1 MFKSLKNMN
10 WSLYTALLLTGLCPT
25 IYTTVRLFFLNELP
39 SEQGL
44 NIASQIQWLSL
55 IYEVLQEG
63 MIFPMFFLFGQVL
76 KDNLESFASRIK
88 TGLIITFGVY
98 LILSLLLIMNV
109 RSLVYYMGNK
119 EFINETVSYMQ
130 LESVAFIFITLNQ
143 VIAIVLNYLEKEK
156 YIYILLMAQI
166 TLIIFFDTFLLSSL
180 PFSLQIGVQ
189 GIAWSNIISGGVIFI
204 IGLALINNSIP
215 LLSAPLTFDWTENWL
230 KIGFMSGLES
240 LVRNLA
246 YVFMIVYMM
255 NQLSQQGLYWQTT
268 SFIWMWLLLPILK
281 LGELIKRDSGESA
294 ELFQKNYVMYLSL
307 TTIIIVLWGLL
318 SPLYQLFF
326 STVLNISNPSEIFS
340 LLLLLLPGYVAFAYS
355 QIWTSYFYG
364 IGRTDLILYLSI
376 IINSLYYGSFYL
388 CYQQGIFVPSLV
400 SISMMFGGSMVL
412 STIIIYTQFHRIQ
425 KKSLVDTGENHVSP

>member
-44 NIASQIQWLSL
+44 NIASQIQWLS
-55 IYEVLQEG
+55 IISEVLQEG

-76 KDNLESFASRIK
+76 RSNPESFASRIK
-88 TGLIITFGVY
+88 TGLVMTFGVY
-98 LILSLLLIMNV
+98 LTLSLIIIINV

-119 EFINETVSYMQ
+119 EFINETISYIR

-143 VIAIVLNYLEKEK
+143 VVAIVLNYLKKEK
-156 YIYILLMAQI
+156 YIYTLLITQI
-166 TLIIFFDTFLLSSL
+166 TLIMFFDTFLLSSL

-189 GIAWSNIISGGVIFI
+189 GIAWSNIISGGIVFI
-204 IGLALINNSIP
+204 VGLLLINRSIP
-215 LLSAPLTFDWTENWL
+215 LLSAPLTFDWTKNWL

-268 SFIWMWLLLPILK
+268 SFIWIWLLLPILK
-281 LGELIKRDSGESA
+281 LGELIKRDSGEST

-318 SPLYQLFF
+318 SPFYQLFF
-326 STVLNISNPSEIFS
+326 STILNVSNSQEIFS

-355 QIWTSYFYG
+355 QIWDSYFYG
-364 IGRTDLILYLSI
+364 IGKTDYILYRSI
-376 IINSLYYGSFYL
+376 FMNSVYYGTFYIL
-388 CYQQGIFVPSLV
+388 YRQDIFVPSLE
-400 SISMMFGGSMVL
+400 SISYMFSGGLVVGSCITYL
-412 STIIIYTQFHRIQ
+412 QFQFITR
-425 KKSLVDTGENHVSP
+425 KKIKQGNDYVIS

>member
-1 MFKSLKNMN
+1 MN

-25 IYTTVRLFFLNELP
+25 FYTTVRLFFLNELP

-44 NIASQIQWLSL
+44 NIAAQIQWLS
-55 IYEVLQEG
+55 IISEVLQEG

-76 KDNLESFASRIK
+76 RSNPESFASRIK
-88 TGLIITFGVY
+88 TGLVMTFGVH
-98 LILSLLLIMNV
+98 LTLSLIIIINA
-109 RSLVYYMGNK
+109 RSLVYYMGNT
-119 EFINETVSYMQ
+119 EFINETISYIR

-143 VIAIVLNYLEKEK
+143 VVAIVLNCLKKEK
-156 YIYILLMAQI
+156 YIYTLLITQI
-166 TLIIFFDTFLLSSL
+166 TLIVFFDTFLLSSL

-189 GIAWSNIISGGVIFI
+189 GIAWSNIISGGIVFI
-204 IGLALINNSIP
+204 VGLLLINRSIP
-215 LLSAPLTFDWTENWL
+215 LLSAPLTFDWTKNWL

-240 LVRNLA
+240 LVRNFA

-268 SFIWMWLLLPILK
+268 NFIWMWLLVPILK
-281 LGELIKRDSGESA
+281 LGELIKRDSGESP

-318 SPLYQLFF
+318 SPFYQLFF
-326 STVLNISNPSEIFS
+326 STMWNVSNSQEIFS

-364 IGRTDLILYLSI
+364 IGRIDLILYISI
-376 IINSLYYGSFYL
+376 IINLLYYGSFYL
-388 CYQQGIFVPSLV
+388 CYQQGVFVPSLE

-412 STIIIYTQFHRIQ
+412 STIIIYIQFQFITR
-425 KKSLVDTGENHVSP
+425 KK